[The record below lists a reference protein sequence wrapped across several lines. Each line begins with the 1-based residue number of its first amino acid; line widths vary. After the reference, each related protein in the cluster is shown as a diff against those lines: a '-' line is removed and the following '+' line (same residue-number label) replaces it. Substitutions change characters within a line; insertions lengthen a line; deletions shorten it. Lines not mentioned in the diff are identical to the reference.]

1 MTGEAGGVRAAK
13 ARLREEAMAR
23 RDAAHAAEPRAG
35 DRLAAHAAALPQAR
49 LVSAYVAMRS
59 EIDPMPLALA
69 LAARG
74 ARLALPA
81 IAARRME
88 FRAWAPGDPLRPGPF
103 GTREPEGAA
112 VVPDLL
118 LVPLLAF
125 TAAGDRLGYGAGYY
139 DGFLAAHPGSVAVG
153 IAYAAQE
160 VPALPVEPHDRRLDA
175 ILTEGG
181 PRIVR
186 PDRFG
191 GG

>member
-1 MTGEAGGVRAAK
+1 MSDEKAAPAAK
-13 ARLREEAMAR
+13 ARLRLEAMAQ
-23 RDAAHAAEPRAG
+23 RDVSAVAAPGAG
-35 DRLAAHAAALPQAR
+35 ERLAGYAAALPAAR
-49 LVSAYVAMRS
+49 VVSAYVPMRS

-74 ARLALPA
+74 AALALPA
-81 IAARRME
+81 IEGRRMV
-88 FRAWAPGDPLRPGPF
+88 FRAWAPGEPLRPGPF
-103 GTREPEGAA
+103 GTREPEGEA

-139 DGFLAAHPGSVAVG
+139 DGFLAAHPEAVAVG

-175 ILTEGG
+175 ILTEA
-181 PRIVR
+181 RRLVVR
-186 PDRFG
+186 RDRLPEA
-191 GG
+191 